1 MEEKKVRKSHRSTWW
16 LMGIFMV
23 ISPLS
28 LFILVFQSIK
38 MYWYLFV
45 IYFNFLINVK
55 KVLVFVK
62 TG

>member
-1 MEEKKVRKSHRSTWW
+1 
-16 LMGIFMV
+16 MGIFMV